1 MYKNYTYSK
10 KWYFIMLIRFF
21 IFGIAMTMNNEEST
35 FFCFLHS
42 TSSVVVFLWTL
53 PTIRLKTPASDAIVL
68 EKHTDK
74 VESGLGQEK
83 VLFHALGFGKISLF
97 INTHKECMYLF
108 MYMASEE
115 FGLVNAMQVLALIS
129 LIIRFWQSKTK
140 KNSKYSPL

>member
-21 IFGIAMTMNNEEST
+21 YFWHSNDNEQWRID

-140 KNSKYSPL
+140 KNSKYSTL